1 MSFRIDL
8 ATFRGPLDLLLYLV
22 RKHEIDV
29 QDIPIALITEQFLA
43 HLEVLEQLDVDDV
56 GDFVEMAS
64 NLLETKSR
72 MVLPRV
78 DEEVGEVEDPR
89 DELVQRLLEYKK
101 YKDAASLLED
111 QSRQWQCRF
120 ARMAD
125 DLPPRQ
131 VDLGTQ
137 PIQEIELWDVVSAMG
152 RIMRDGQKN
161 LPSNIVYDDTPIH
174 VYMQRIHA
182 ELVSNGE
189 SRMSDLLQFGMHKTA
204 MIGVFL
210 AILELTRHH
219 GVRTVQEHLHGE
231 ILILPSDE
239 FCREA
244 DFSNVDNYGAKT
256 AQADDDDAVA
266 DEAHSTGNSPAGN
279 SPTGNSN

>member
-8 ATFRGPLDLLLYLV
+8 ATFRGPMDLLLYLV

-29 QDIPIALITEQFLA
+29 ADIPIALIAEQFLA
-43 HLEVLEQLDVDDV
+43 HLEILEQLDVDDV

-64 NLLETKSR
+64 TLLETKSR

-78 DEEVGEVEDPR
+78 DEEVGEIEDPR
-89 DELVQRLLEYKK
+89 DELVQRLLDYKK
-101 YKDAASLLED
+101 YKDAASLLEE
-111 QSRQWQCRF
+111 QGRQWQCRF
-120 ARMAD
+120 ARLAD
-125 DLPPRQ
+125 DLPPRR

-182 ELVSNGE
+182 DLAANASAK
-189 SRMSDLLQFGMHKTA
+189 MSDLLRPGMHKTA

-219 GVRTVQEHLHGE
+219 GVRTVQQHMHGE
-231 ILILPSDE
+231 ILILPSE
-239 FCREA
+239 NFRPEA
-244 DFSNVDNYGAKT
+244 DFSNVDNYGTKT
-256 AQADDDDAVA
+256 AQT
-266 DEAHSTGNSPAGN
+266 DE
-279 SPTGNSN
+279 

>member
-8 ATFRGPLDLLLYLV
+8 ETFRGPMDLLLYLV

-29 QDIPIALITEQFLA
+29 TDIPMALITEQFLA
-43 HLEVLEQLDVDDV
+43 HLEILEQLSVDDV
-56 GDFVEMAS
+56 GDFIEMAS
-64 NLLETKSR
+64 TLLETKSR

-78 DEEVGEVEDPR
+78 DEEVSEVEDPR
-89 DELVQRLLEYKK
+89 EELVQRLLEYKK
-101 YKDAASLLED
+101 YKDAASMLED
-111 QSRQWQCRF
+111 QSRQWQSRF
-120 ARMAD
+120 PRMAD
-125 DLPPRQ
+125 DLPPRR

-137 PIQEIELWDVVSAMG
+137 PIQEIELWDLVSAMG

-161 LPSNIVYDDTPIH
+161 LPSNIVYDDTPIQ
-174 VYMQRIHA
+174 VYMQRIHGD
-182 ELVSNGE
+182 LVQKKE
-189 SRMSDLLQFGMHKTA
+189 ARMSDLLQPGMHKTA

-231 ILILPSDE
+231 ILILPSE
-239 FCREA
+239 GFSPSA

-256 AQADDDDAVA
+256 EPAEDTEADDAA
-266 DEAHSTGNSPAGN
+266 AE
-279 SPTGNSN
+279 

>member
-1 MSFRIDL
+1 MSFRVDL

-22 RKHEIDV
+22 RKHEIDIA
-29 QDIPIALITEQFLA
+29 DIPIALITEQFLE
-43 HLEVLEQLDVDDV
+43 HLEVLELLDVDDV

-64 NLLETKSR
+64 TLLETKSR
-72 MVLPRV
+72 IVLPRV

-101 YKDAASLLED
+101 YKDAASLLEE

-120 ARMAD
+120 TRLAD
-125 DLPPRQ
+125 DLPPRR

-137 PIQEIELWDVVSAMG
+137 PIQEIELWDLVSAMG
-152 RIMRDGQKN
+152 RIMRDGQRN

-174 VYMQRIHA
+174 VYMERIHA
-182 ELVSNGE
+182 YLIARGE
-189 SRMSDLLQFGMHKTA
+189 AKMSDLLQLGMHKTA

-219 GVRTVQEHLHGE
+219 GVRTEQQHLHGE
-231 ILILPSDE
+231 ILILPSE
-239 FCREA
+239 NFRPEA
-244 DFSNVDNYGAKT
+244 DFSNVDNYGTKT
-256 AQADDDDAVA
+256 TQANNE
-266 DEAHSTGNSPAGN
+266 EATAEETE
-279 SPTGNSN
+279 PTGNSN

>member
-8 ATFRGPLDLLLYLV
+8 ATFRGPMDLLLYLV
-22 RKHEIDV
+22 RKHEIDIA
-29 QDIPIALITEQFLA
+29 DIPLALIAEQFLA
-43 HLEVLEQLDVDDV
+43 HLEILQQLDVDDV

-64 NLLETKSR
+64 TLLETKSR

-78 DEEVGEVEDPR
+78 DEEVGEIEDPR

-101 YKDAASLLED
+101 YKDAASLLEE
-111 QSRQWQCRF
+111 QSRQWQSRF
-120 ARMAD
+120 ARLAD
-125 DLPPRQ
+125 DLPPRR

-137 PIQEIELWDVVSAMG
+137 PIQEIELWDLVSAMG

-182 ELVSNGE
+182 DLVANGQAK
-189 SRMSDLLQFGMHKTA
+189 MSDLLHPGMHKAA

-219 GVRTVQEHLHGE
+219 GVRTVQQHLHGE
-231 ILILPSDE
+231 ILILPGDN
-239 FCREA
+239 FRREA
-244 DFSNVDNYGAKT
+244 DFSNVDTYGAKT
-256 AQADDDDAVA
+256 DQ
-266 DEAHSTGNSPAGN
+266 DEAPAAATPDVIH
-279 SPTGNSN
+279 PTGNSTTGT

>member
-1 MSFRIDL
+1 M
-8 ATFRGPLDLLLYLV
+8 DLLLYLV

-29 QDIPIALITEQFLA
+29 ADIPVALIAEQFLA

-64 NLLETKSR
+64 TLLETKSR

-78 DEEVGEVEDPR
+78 DEEVGEIEDPR
-89 DELVQRLLEYKK
+89 EELVQRLLEYKK
-101 YKDAASLLED
+101 YKDAASLLEE
-111 QSRQWQCRF
+111 QSREWQCRF
-120 ARMAD
+120 SRMAD
-125 DLPPRQ
+125 DLPPRR

-174 VYMQRIHA
+174 VYMQRIHSDLVAHA
-182 ELVSNGE
+182 EAK
-189 SRMSDLLQFGMHKTA
+189 MSDLLQPGMHKTA

-219 GVRTVQEHLHGE
+219 GVRTVQERLHGE
-231 ILILPSDE
+231 ILILPSE
-239 FCREA
+239 NFRPEA
-244 DFSNVDNYGAKT
+244 DFSNVDNYGAK
-256 AQADDDDAVA
+256 AAGADVDADVE
-266 DEAHSTGNSPAGN
+266 EATTGTS
-279 SPTGNSN
+279 SNAN

>member
-8 ATFRGPLDLLLYLV
+8 ATFRGPVDLLLYLV

-29 QDIPIALITEQFLA
+29 SDIPIALITQQFLA
-43 HLEVLEQLDVDDV
+43 HLEVLEHLDVDDV

-64 NLLETKSR
+64 MLLETKSR

-101 YKDAASLLED
+101 YKDAASLLEE

-120 ARMAD
+120 TRMAD
-125 DLPPRQ
+125 DLPPRR

-137 PIQEIELWDVVSAMG
+137 PIHEIELWDLVSAMG
-152 RIMRDGQKN
+152 RIVRDGQKI
-161 LPSNIVYDDTPIH
+161 LPSNIVYDETPIH

-182 ELVSNGE
+182 DLAARGE
-189 SRMSDLLQFGMHKTA
+189 ARMSDLLTPGMHKTA

-219 GVRTVQEHLHGE
+219 GVSTEQENLHGE
-231 ILILPSDE
+231 ILILPNES
-239 FCREA
+239 FRPEA
-244 DFSNVDNYGAKT
+244 DFSKVDNYGSQT
-256 AQADDDDAVA
+256 ARTDTEAALA
-266 DEAHSTGNSPAGN
+266 DEIE
-279 SPTGNSN
+279 PTSNSN

>member
-1 MSFRIDL
+1 
-8 ATFRGPLDLLLYLV
+8 LV

-29 QDIPIALITEQFLA
+29 SDIPIARITQQFLE
-43 HLEVLEQLDVDDV
+43 HLEILEQLDVDDV
-56 GDFVEMAS
+56 GDFIEMAS
-64 NLLETKSR
+64 MLLETKSR

-78 DEEVGEVEDPR
+78 EEEAGEVEDPR

-101 YKDAASLLED
+101 YKDAASLLEE

-120 ARMAD
+120 TRLAD
-125 DLPPRQ
+125 DLPPRR

-137 PIQEIELWDVVSAMG
+137 PIHEIELWDLVSAMG
-152 RIMRDGQKN
+152 RIMRGGQKN

-182 ELVSNGE
+182 DLVTRGQAK
-189 SRMSDLLQFGMHKTA
+189 MSDLLQPGMHKTA

-219 GVRTVQEHLHGE
+219 GVTTEQQNLHGE
-231 ILILPSDE
+231 ILILPNDA
-239 FCREA
+239 FRPEA
-244 DFSNVDNYGAKT
+244 DFSDVDNYGTST
-256 AQADDDDAVA
+256 AQVDS
-266 DEAHSTGNSPAGN
+266 DEAPAEEIE
-279 SPTGNSN
+279 PTQ

>member
-8 ATFRGPLDLLLYLV
+8 ATFRGPMDLLLYLV
-22 RKHEIDV
+22 RKHEIEV
-29 QDIPIALITEQFLA
+29 ADIPIALIAEQFLA
-43 HLEVLEQLDVDDV
+43 HLEILEQLDVDDV

-64 NLLETKSR
+64 TLLETKSR

-101 YKDAASLLED
+101 YKDAASLLEEQGREW
-111 QSRQWQCRF
+111 QSRF
-120 ARMAD
+120 ARLAD
-125 DLPPRQ
+125 DLPPRR

-182 ELVSNGE
+182 DLVSAGE
-189 SRMSDLLQFGMHKTA
+189 ARMSDLLKIGMHKTA

-219 GVRTVQEHLHGE
+219 GVRTEQQHLHGE
-231 ILILPSDE
+231 ILILPSDN
-239 FCREA
+239 FRPEA

-256 AQADDDDAVA
+256 PPTDDAVA
-266 DEAHSTGNSPAGN
+266 ADEQAESTG
-279 SPTGNSN
+279 TSNG

>member
-1 MSFRIDL
+1 MTFRIDL
-8 ATFRGPLDLLLYLV
+8 ATFRGPMDLLLYLV

-29 QDIPIALITEQFLA
+29 EDIPIALITEQFLA
-43 HLEVLEQLDVDDV
+43 HLEILEQLDVDDV

-64 NLLETKSR
+64 TLLETKSR

-78 DEEVGEVEDPR
+78 EEEVGEIEDPR
-89 DELVQRLLEYKK
+89 DELVQRLLDYKK
-101 YKDAASLLED
+101 YKDAASLLEE
-111 QSRQWQCRF
+111 QSRQWQSRF

-125 DLPPRQ
+125 DLPPRR

-182 ELVSNGE
+182 DLVAHGE
-189 SRMSDLLQFGMHKTA
+189 ARMSDLLKVGMHKTA

-219 GVRTVQEHLHGE
+219 GVQTVQPNLHGE
-231 ILILPSDE
+231 ILILPSE
-239 FCREA
+239 NFRPEA
-244 DFSNVDNYGAKT
+244 DFSNVDNYGAKV
-256 AQADDDDAVA
+256 AEKADDEQEDAA
-266 DEAHSTGNSPAGN
+266 
-279 SPTGNSN
+279 PTVSSN